1 MAGLSKLRPQAITV
15 ASSGKPIGFNISGQ
29 NTPEFPI
36 SIVLFNYGWYPNI
49 SIDGSVYGL

>member
-36 SIVLFNYGWYPNI
+36 SIVLFNYG
-49 SIDGSVYGL
+49 